1 MKFTLTFIMLFKTMK
16 TILLFLPEGFE
27 ILEASAFIDVMGWNQ
42 LEGDR
47 STQLESCGYSKQIK
61 SSFGQQFIAD
71 KIIEQINV
79 ADYSALAL
87 PGGFEE
93 FGYYQQAYDKRTLQL
108 IRDFRDQQK
117 PIASICTGALALAK
131 SGILKGKKAT
141 TYNNP
146 IRRQVLK
153 NEGAQLVTETL
164 VIEDNIITSC
174 NPSTAL
180 YVALLLLELL
190 TSKENADHVREFM
203 GLNN

>member
-27 ILEASAFIDVMGWNQ
+27 ILEASAFIDVMGWNH
-42 LEGDR
+42 LEGDGN
-47 STQLESCGYSKQIK
+47 TQLVSCGYSKQIK

-71 KIIEQINV
+71 KTIEQINV
-79 ADYSALAL
+79 NDYSAFAL

-93 FGYYQQAYDKRTLQL
+93 FGYYKQAYDKRTLQL
-108 IRDFRDQQK
+108 ISDFREQQK

-146 IRRQVLK
+146 IRSQVLK
-153 NEGAQLVTETL
+153 NEGAQLATETL

-180 YVALLLLELL
+180 DVALLLLELL
-190 TSKENADHVREFM
+190 TSKENANHVRGLM

>member
-1 MKFTLTFIMLFKTMK
+1 MK

-27 ILEASAFIDVMGWNQ
+27 ILEASAFIDVMGWNH
-42 LEGDR
+42 LEGDG
-47 STQLESCGYSKQIK
+47 STQLVSCGYSKQIK

-71 KIIEQINV
+71 KTIEQIIVN
-79 ADYSALAL
+79 DYAALAL

-93 FGYYQQAYDKRTLQL
+93 YGYYKQAYDQRTLQL
-108 IRDFRDQQK
+108 IREFRKQQK

-131 SGILKGKKAT
+131 SGILKDKKAT

-153 NEGAQLVTETL
+153 DEGAQLATDSL

-190 TSKENADHVREFM
+190 TSKENADHVRELM

>member
-1 MKFTLTFIMLFKTMK
+1 MK

-27 ILEASAFIDVMGWNQ
+27 ILEASAFIDVMGWNH
-42 LEGDR
+42 LEGDGT
-47 STQLESCGYSKQIK
+47 TQLVSCGYSKQIK

-71 KIIEQINV
+71 KTIEQINV
-79 ADYSALAL
+79 ADYAALAL

-93 FGYYQQAYDKRTLQL
+93 FGYYKQAYDQRTLQL
-108 IRDFRDQQK
+108 IHEFREQQK

-146 IRRQVLK
+146 IRRQALTD
-153 NEGAQLVTETL
+153 EGAQLATDTVVL
-164 VIEDNIITSC
+164 DNNIITSC

-180 YVALLLLELL
+180 DVAVLLLELL
-190 TSKENADHVREFM
+190 TSKENADHVRGLM
-203 GLNN
+203 GLDN